1 MESRAGGL
9 VRLRGSVGARPEGQS
24 GAGLPVPVCHRV
36 GLSRRLADVNGQ
48 SAGGSDGVDG
58 LPDTWSERGVTKGNK
73 KAADHGGGLYAR
85 QPQGGSDGGDCRF
98 SYKYKMCIFAP

>member
-24 GAGLPVPVCHRV
+24 GAGLPDTWSER
-36 GLSRRLADVNGQ
+36 
-48 SAGGSDGVDG
+48 GVTKGNG